1 VRLASGPELIAAR
14 ATQSPWQGK
23 AARRIWWIRTA
34 RGRRERGDGAPAF
47 GSTDPRRRQ
56 ATSLFS
62 RADQTSVI
70 KIAREGMAAI
80 SANAVKPP
88 AARES

>member
-1 VRLASGPELIAAR
+1 VDDPDRQGPAS
-14 ATQSPWQGK
+14 
-23 AARRIWWIRTA
+23 A
-34 RGRRERGDGAPAF
+34 RGWGSRV

-70 KIAREGMAAI
+70 KIAREGMAAT

-88 AARES
+88 AAGES